1 MISKTIK
8 DAIVQALRP
17 FNPEQVI
24 LFGSFAYGSP
34 QKDSDIDIFVIKDI
48 SENEVRDYR
57 VNINKT
63 LWKQLKNEEHPIDVL
78 VDSPLRIQQRIKN
91 GDKFHQEIISKGES
105 LYEQ

>member
-8 DAIVQALRP
+8 DPIVQALRP
-17 FNPEQVI
+17 FNPEKVI

-63 LWKQLKNEEHPIDVL
+63 LSID
-78 VDSPLRIQQRIKN
+78 R
-91 GDKFHQEIISKGES
+91 
-105 LYEQ
+105 